1 MDEKNAVATGGT
13 RHDGYMNVLNR
24 FGTAQDN
31 GEAYHFAPETMVD
44 DMTLAAHYEGNG
56 LFTKIIDIPAEKAAT
71 REFDLGLSDEDV
83 KSLVTDALEDLA
95 AVRACLVSAQRET
108 EAMFISMNSNR
119 EN

>member
-83 KSLVTDALEDLA
+83 KSLVTDALEDLEWVTTA
-95 AVRACLVSAQRET
+95 AQA
-108 EAMFISMNSNR
+108 IK
-119 EN
+119 